1 MSVYTLSEKGS
12 DDAAEALAAR
22 ENRADVIAGADLGG
36 ETDDLTRLLVE
47 LAQRG
52 TQVESIK
59 LAQAVVGSLGEG
71 LELLRSRPMRQAGFR
86 VLKAPDLPSIL
97 LELGFLNSKRDQKR
111 LSDPE
116 WRNTAA
122 RAVSDGIERWIETAA
137 CRNKRCQRPLK
148 QTPAEFHNQR

>member
-1 MSVYTLSEKGS
+1 M
-12 DDAAEALAAR
+12 
-22 ENRADVIAGADLGG
+22 IAGADLGG

-59 LAQAVVGSLGEG
+59 LAQAIVASLGEG
-71 LELLRSRPMRQAGFR
+71 LELLRTRPMRQANFR

-116 WRNTAA
+116 WRKSAA
-122 RAVSDGIERWIETAA
+122 RAVVDGIEGWASKASPGFLRS
-137 CRNKRCQRPLK
+137 K
-148 QTPAEFHNQR
+148 